1 MVKEVN
7 VHVENIH
14 WTLFP
19 IESVP
24 EDTDILP
31 SVWSMQKKRNIVT
44 NEITKYKARLNV
56 HGGKQDFGEN
66 YFYTYATFVT
76 WFAIRI
82 LIIYNIVLKW
92 QLRQSEFIMA
102 YTKSPI
108 ECDMYLNLTYGIA
121 TDSGNSR
128 TYVLKLLRS
137 VYVQKQA
144 DKVFPIYYLRIPSR
158 LDYRRETLISACF
171 TEAT

>member
-7 VHVENIH
+7 VHVENVH
-14 WTLFP
+14 STLVS

-24 EDTDILP
+24 EDTDIIP
-31 SVWSMQKKRNIVT
+31 SVWSMQKKRNLVT
-44 NEITKYKARLNV
+44 NDITKYKARLNV

-66 YFYTYATFVT
+66 YFYTYAKFVT
-76 WFAIRI
+76 RFSIRL
-82 LIIYNIVLKW
+82 LIICAIVLKW
-92 QLRQSEFIMA
+92 QLRQSEFILA

-128 TYVLKLLRS
+128 TYVLKLLRN
-137 VYVQKQA
+137 VYGQKQA
-144 DKVFPIYYLRIPSR
+144 GKTFPISYLRISSR
-158 LDYRRETLISACF
+158 LD
-171 TEAT
+171 